1 VKENTMANTESRPP
15 KKQPLVSV
23 GIPTF
28 NRPEGLSRV
37 LQCIHKQ
44 TYRNIEVI
52 VSDNCTPGETVSQ
65 LMNSMAS
72 NDDRFHYF
80 RQDKNIGAIA
90 NFEFVLHKSS
100 GKYFFWTADDDLCEE
115 NFIERIVTVLEE
127 NPDIALCTSDVKI
140 IKEDDTLL
148 SISKLDSIRISNNW
162 KRARRFFFYY
172 PTSNIFFCIY
182 GIFRT
187 DALKECGLKYASG
200 WKGVAIYAEIV
211 FLAAFSQWGRVVSI
225 PEELKYFRHHHASET
240 TSEHKKMSALDEFML
255 HLLNRLRLCKIA
267 VASDNSWIDK
277 FSLLWAV
284 FISFLKNLKPPK
296 FIVYSIPKPVRVW
309 LKQNVFWFL
318 R

>member
-1 VKENTMANTESRPP
+1 VKENIMANIESSPTQN
-15 KKQPLVSV
+15 QPLVSV

-28 NRPEGLSRV
+28 NRPEGLARV
-37 LQCIHKQ
+37 LQCIQKQ

-52 VSDNCTPGETVSQ
+52 VSDNCTPREEVNRLMDSIVS
-65 LMNSMAS
+65 SDA
-72 NDDRFHYF
+72 RFQYF

-115 NFIERIVTVLEE
+115 NFVERIVMVLEE
-127 NPDIALCTSDVKI
+127 NPDVALCTSDVKI

-148 SISKLDSIRISNNW
+148 SISKLDSIRISSDW
-162 KRARRFFFYY
+162 KTARRLFFYY
-172 PTSNIFFCIY
+172 PTSNMFFCIY

-187 DALKECGLKYASG
+187 DALKQCGLEYASG
-200 WKGVAIYAEIV
+200 WKGIAIYAEIV
-211 FLAAFSQWGRVVSI
+211 FLAAFSQWGRIVSI

-240 TSEHKKMSALDEFML
+240 TSQHKQMSAWNEFML
-255 HLLNRLRLCKIA
+255 HFLNRLRLCKIA
-267 VASDNSWIDK
+267 MAAENSWVDR
-277 FSLLWAV
+277 FPLLWAI

-296 FIVYSIPKPVRVW
+296 FIVYSIPKRARVW
-309 LKQNVFWFL
+309 LKQNIFWFL